1 MSEPVANL
9 FSLLELTSTPDVV
22 KHFRDAYADCSIR
35 YGDLKKQLAEDILA
49 VTTPIRDRVNDI
61 LADDDYLRRVVKQG
75 AEKARES
82 AARTLADVREIM
94 GIRKF

>member
-1 MSEPVANL
+1 M
-9 FSLLELTSTPDVV
+9 
-22 KHFRDAYADCSIR
+22 
-35 YGDLKKQLAEDILA
+35 
-49 VTTPIRDRVNDI
+49 TTPIRDRVNDI

>member
-9 FSLLELTSTPDVV
+9 FTLLELTSTPEVV
-22 KHFRDAYADCSIR
+22 KHFRDAYANCSIR
-35 YGDLKKQLAEDILA
+35 YGDLKKQLAEDIIA
-49 VTTPIRDRVNDI
+49 VTTPIRERINDI
-61 LADDDYLRRVVKQG
+61 LADDEYMRRVIRQG

-82 AARTLADVREIM
+82 AAKTLADVREIM